1 MSSAFGSL
9 SYWPVHPG
17 DGFCNPARMGRPL
30 ARGPECERLVAVAKH
45 AAVTRLVFVHLGVGV
60 HETEAPAQQLNILGL
75 TSQKQPARTWPIKW
89 AGYLAGSGAFWFITR
104 RSWLSMVC
112 CHGCS
117 LRRRSSTC
125 ARRFISSSRS
135 EEHTSELQSLA
146 YLVCRLLLEK
156 KKKKLT

>member
-9 SYWPVHPG
+9 SFWPVHPG

-75 TSQKQPARTWPIKW
+75 TNQKQPAWTWPIK
-89 AGYLAGSGAFWFITR
+89 
-104 RSWLSMVC
+104 
-112 CHGCS
+112 
-117 LRRRSSTC
+117 
-125 ARRFISSSRS
+125 
-135 EEHTSELQSLA
+135 
-146 YLVCRLLLEK
+146 
-156 KKKKLT
+156 